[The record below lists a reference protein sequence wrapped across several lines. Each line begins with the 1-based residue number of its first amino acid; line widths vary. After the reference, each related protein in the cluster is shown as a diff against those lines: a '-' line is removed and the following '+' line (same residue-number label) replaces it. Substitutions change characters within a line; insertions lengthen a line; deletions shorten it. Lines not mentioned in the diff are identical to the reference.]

1 MALAARATRNR
12 TIERYNR
19 NEMMDRRRI
28 CLLLVLWMSPAH
40 ADEIRQLRLATNDL
54 VYDRFTRR
62 IYASVPSSAGSGG
75 NSVVPDPANNEA
87 TATVTARPA
96 PAADLTG
103 DWAGVEQQC
112 VRLRTGL
119 HCTLRGTLHLRNPG
133 DRDAP
138 ASVIRFFLSADQVP
152 DRQDRPLKAAATGI
166 LTRGGMRSIRLS
178 AALPDGIRAG
188 GKYVIAVLDAE
199 NAVPEADEGNNVIV
213 FGPIR

>member
-75 NSVVPDPANNEA
+75 
-87 TATVTARPA
+87 T
-96 PAADLTG
+96 
-103 DWAGVEQQC
+103 
-112 VRLRTGL
+112 
-119 HCTLRGTLHLRNPG
+119 
-133 DRDAP
+133 
-138 ASVIRFFLSADQVP
+138 
-152 DRQDRPLKAAATGI
+152 
-166 LTRGGMRSIRLS
+166 RSIRLRV
-178 AALPDGIRAG
+178 ALPDGIRAG
-188 GKYVIAVLDAE
+188 GKYLIAVLDAE
-199 NAVPEADEGNNVIV
+199 NAVQEADEGNNVIV